1 MTTTDTRQADGMT
14 PTRFATSADGT
25 RIAYEVHGSG
35 PALVLVDGALCQRST
50 GPARA
55 LARQLAPS
63 FSVHAYDRRG
73 RGESGPDASGR
84 DRSEGGRTAYDVDRE
99 IDDLAAVVEAAGGHA
114 HVFGSSSGAALALA
128 AAQRGV
134 PIDRLALY
142 EAPFI
147 LDDTH
152 APNDADL
159 PARMRSLVELGRRGD
174 AVRLFLR
181 TVGAP
186 APIVAVMRLLPVWRK
201 LTGVAHT
208 LPYDLAI
215 VIGHQQGRPLREGLY
230 DAVTAPTL
238 VIAGGKSP
246 EYMRNAQ
253 AAVADAVPDGRVET
267 LPGQTHM
274 IRAKVTAPVVA
285 AHLLAASGGA
295 RS

>member
-1 MTTTDTRQADGMT
+1 MTTTDTKHKDAMT
-14 PTRFATSADGT
+14 GTRFATSADGT

-50 GPARA
+50 GPARP
-55 LARQLAPS
+55 LARKLATS
-63 FSVHAYDRRG
+63 FAVHAYDRRG
-73 RGESGPDASGR
+73 RGES
-84 DRSEGGRTAYDVDRE
+84 EQGGTTYDVQRE
-99 IDDLAAVVEAAGGHA
+99 IEDLAAVVEAAGGHA
-114 HVFGSSSGAALALA
+114 HVFGSSSGAALAPA

-142 EAPFI
+142 ETPYI
-147 LDDTH
+147 VDGTH
-152 APNDADL
+152 TPNDPEL
-159 PARMRSLVELGRRGD
+159 PARLRSLVERGRRGD

-186 APIVAVMRLLPVWRK
+186 GAMIALMRFLPVWRR

-208 LPYDLAI
+208 LPHDLAI
-215 VIGHQQGRPLREGLY
+215 VIDHQQGRPLPEGLY

-253 AAVADAVPDGRVET
+253 SAVADALPDGRSAT

-274 IRAKVTAPVVA
+274 IRAKATAPVVA
-285 AHLLAASGGA
+285 AHLLGDSSEGD
-295 RS
+295 RP